1 MRLRQQ
7 HWMPAMGDGHELAMS
22 RFNLSPYRFHGIAYD
37 KAEDAGGEGADAGG
51 SGDDKGEGDKDK
63 GKKLTSDELTARLE
77 KSQADLKRANA
88 ESAERRRKLEAYE
101 ADEAKRKKDEEDRK
115 TAELTELQ
123 KAQKERDEAKAEAA
137 RLADERQK
145 ERVNNAIEKAA
156 RGLKFRDEADAV
168 TMIDRA
174 KVKIAEDGTVSGIKE
189 ALEELVKA
197 KPYLVET
204 TENPKPGK
212 GTPPPKTNGKQ
223 PQPGPGTPP
232 ATKPLVRF

>member
-1 MRLRQQ
+1 MGDAG
-7 HWMPAMGDGHELAMS
+7 PAMGRFTLSQYHFPGLA
-22 RFNLSPYRFHGIAYD
+22 FD
-37 KAEDAGGEGADAGG
+37 KPEGDGGEGGAGAGG
-51 SGDDKGEGDKDK
+51 SGDDKDK
-63 GKKLTSDELTARLE
+63 GKKPQTAEELQVELE
-77 KSQADLKRANA
+77 KARKALHEANDMSKADRLRLK
-88 ESAERRRKLEAYE
+88 SLEDA
-101 ADEAKRKKDEEDRK
+101 EAKRKKDEEDRK

-137 RLADERQK
+137 QLKDQSQK

-174 KVKIAEDGTVSGIKE
+174 KVKIAEDGTISGIKE

-204 TENPKPGK
+204 KEEPKPGK